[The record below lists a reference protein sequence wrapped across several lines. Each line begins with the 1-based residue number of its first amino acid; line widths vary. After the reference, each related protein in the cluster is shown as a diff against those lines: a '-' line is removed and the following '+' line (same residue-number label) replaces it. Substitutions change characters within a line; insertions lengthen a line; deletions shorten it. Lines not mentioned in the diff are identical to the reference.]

1 MKKLKM
7 EKLILAKEAVFP
19 VTKDRNG
26 QLLDDRPKTGLQ
38 IPGTIQGEGKLAGVP
53 SLFIR
58 FSGCNLRCIWQM
70 EDGTY
75 SRCDTRYA
83 SFQPNETIEL
93 EVDKVVDWVRYN
105 IGNTR
110 HVVITGGEPLLQ
122 RRALADLCRKLKEQL
137 NVHITIESNG
147 SMFDNEVATWVDLFS
162 ISPKL
167 SNSVPSPEKLAV
179 FGLKENIVF
188 KKHKQT
194 RYNIEAL
201 QAYVNLANSSD
212 KELQLKFVVGRKDD
226 YKEILTDFVSQLND
240 CKASDILLMP
250 LGATKVEISRSS
262 PMVLDMAIANG
273 WRFSPRVHIELF
285 GSKSGV

>member
-1 MKKLKM
+1 M
-7 EKLILAKEAVFP
+7 EKLILAKEGVFP
-19 VTKDRNG
+19 VTKDWNG
-26 QLLDDRPKTGLQ
+26 RLLEETPKTGFQ
-38 IPGTIQGEGKLAGVP
+38 MPGTIQGEGKLAGVP

-93 EVDKVVDWVRYN
+93 DVDEVVDWVRHN
-105 IGNTR
+105 IGNIK

-122 RRALADLCRKLKEQL
+122 RRGLAELCQKLKEQL

-147 SMFDNEVATWVDLFS
+147 SIFNEEVATWVDLFS

-167 SNSVPSPEKLAV
+167 SNSVPNQEKLAV
-179 FGLKENIVF
+179 FGLKENTVF
-188 KKHKQT
+188 RKHNQT
-194 RYNIEAL
+194 RHNLDAL
-201 QAYVNLANSSD
+201 QSYINMANNSD
-212 KELQLKFVVGRKDD
+212 KELQLKFVVGKKSD
-226 YKEILTDFVSQLND
+226 YKEILSDFISQLND

-285 GSKSGV
+285 GAKSGV

>member
-1 MKKLKM
+1 M
-7 EKLILAKEAVFP
+7 EKLILANEGVFP
-19 VTKDRNG
+19 VTKDWNG
-26 QLLDDRPKTGLQ
+26 KPLADAPKTGLQ

-93 EVDKVVDWVRYN
+93 EVDKIVEWVKHN
-105 IGNTR
+105 LGNTK
-110 HVVITGGEPLLQ
+110 HIVITGGEPLLQ
-122 RRALADLCRKLKEQL
+122 RKGLAELCQKLKEQL
-137 NVHITIESNG
+137 NVHITLESNG
-147 SMFDNEVATWVDLFS
+147 SIFDESVAQWIDLYS

-167 SNSVPSPEKLAV
+167 SNSVPNADKLAV
-179 FGLKENIVF
+179 FGLQDNIVF
-188 KKHKQT
+188 KKHDQN
-194 RYNIEAL
+194 RLNIAAL
-201 QAYVNLANSSD
+201 QSYINLANNSA
-212 KELQLKFVVGRKDD
+212 KELQLKFVVGKRED
-226 YKEILTDFVSQLND
+226 YKEIVSDFVAQLKD

-250 LGATKVEISRSS
+250 LGATKVEIARSS

-273 WRFSPRVHIELF
+273 WRFSPRVHIDLF

>member
-1 MKKLKM
+1 M
-7 EKLILAKEAVFP
+7 EKLILAKEGVFP
-19 VTKDRNG
+19 VVKDWNG
-26 QLLDDRPKTGLQ
+26 ELLEDTPKTGLQ

-93 EVDKVVDWVRYN
+93 EVDKVVDWVRHN
-105 IGNTR
+105 LGNTK

-122 RRALADLCRKLKEQL
+122 KRALSQLCQKLKEQL
-137 NVHITIESNG
+137 QVHITIESNG
-147 SMFDNEVATWVDLFS
+147 SIYDADVAAWVDLFS

-167 SNSVPSPEKLAV
+167 SNSVPNADKLAM
-179 FGLKENIVF
+179 FGLKEGVVF
-188 KKHKQT
+188 RKHNQT
-194 RYNIEAL
+194 RLNIEAL
-201 QAYVNLANSSD
+201 QSYIDLCNTSD
-212 KELQLKFVVGRKDD
+212 KELQLKFVVGRKED
-226 YKEILTDFVSQLND
+226 YKEIQADFIGQLNN

-262 PMVLDMAIANG
+262 PMVLKMAIENG

>member
-1 MKKLKM
+1 M
-7 EKLILAKEAVFP
+7 EKLILAKEGVFP
-19 VTKDRNG
+19 VTKDWHG
-26 QLLDDRPKTGLQ
+26 GLLEDTPKTGLQ
-38 IPGTIQGEGKLAGVP
+38 IAGTIQGEGKLAGVP

-58 FSGCNLRCIWQM
+58 LSGCNLRCIWQM

-93 EVDKVVDWVRYN
+93 EVDQVVDWVKHN
-105 IGNTR
+105 IGNIK

-122 RRALADLCRKLKEQL
+122 RRGVADLCQKLKEQL
-137 NVHITIESNG
+137 NVHITVESNG
-147 SMFDNEVATWVDLFS
+147 SIFDEEVAKGVDLFS

-167 SNSVPSPEKLAV
+167 SNSVPSPEKLAI
-179 FGLKENIVF
+179 FGLKENAVF
-188 KKHKQT
+188 KKHNQK
-194 RYNIEAL
+194 RLNIEAL
-201 QAYVNLANSSD
+201 QSYIDLANSSN
-212 KELQLKFVVGRKDD
+212 KELQLKFVVGRKNDF
-226 YKEILTDFVSQLND
+226 KEILSDFINQLNN
-240 CKASDILLMP
+240 CKPSDILLMP
-250 LGATKVEISRSS
+250 LGATKVEISRSA